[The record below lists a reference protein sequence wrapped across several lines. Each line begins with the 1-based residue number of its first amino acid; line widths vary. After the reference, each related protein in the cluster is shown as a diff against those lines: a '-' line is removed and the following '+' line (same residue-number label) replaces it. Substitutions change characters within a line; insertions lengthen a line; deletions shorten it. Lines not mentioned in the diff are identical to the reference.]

1 MKVCLSVAL
10 IALMLLTGAKDTGP
24 SVETL
29 VGQLSACES
38 LDSCAAVQELKKRG
52 PAIWPEIEKGLK
64 HPDEMTRY
72 WTLGVLTVVVIP
84 KAQQAIASRLTDKAV
99 RIRAAAAFA
108 LGVQKDPKVTKWL
121 VRALGDEDVNVR
133 YSAAIAL
140 GRAQD
145 PAGVPGLVKA
155 LRDKDIDVR
164 KHAAVAIGEIG
175 DKRGTA
181 PLIERLEQDMVPE
194 VRGYVAMALGNL
206 GDPKAKPVLLKHLK
220 IEDDTKALAATIYAI
235 GEFRDRSTLTVLRPL
250 AKHPDK
256 DVRAFAQQTISVL
269 EKLPAKP

>member
-1 MKVCLSVAL
+1 MKASLTVAL
-10 IALMLLTGAKDTGP
+10 AALLLLTGAKDKAP

-29 VGQLSACES
+29 VGQLGACES

-52 PAIWPEIEKGLK
+52 PSIWPDIQVGLK
-64 HPDEMTRY
+64 HPEEMTRY
-72 WTLGVLTVVVIP
+72 WTLGVLTMVVIP
-84 KAQQAIASRLTDKAV
+84 EAQEAIASRLTDKAV

-108 LGVQKDPKVTKWL
+108 LGMQKGKKVAKWL
-121 VRALGDEDVNVR
+121 IRAIGDEDVNVR

-140 GRAQD
+140 GRVQD
-145 PAGVPGLVKA
+145 PAGVPALSKA

-164 KHAAVAIGEIG
+164 KHAAVALGEIG

-235 GEFRDRSTLTVLRPL
+235 GEFRDRATLPVLRPL
-250 AKHPDK
+250 AKHPNQ
-256 DVRAFAQQTISVL
+256 DVRNFAQQTISLL